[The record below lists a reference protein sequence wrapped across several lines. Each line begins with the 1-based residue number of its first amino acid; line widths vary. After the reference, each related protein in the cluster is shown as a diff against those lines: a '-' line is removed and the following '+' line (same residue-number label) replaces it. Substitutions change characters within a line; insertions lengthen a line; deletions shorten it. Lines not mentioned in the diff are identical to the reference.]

1 MVSIMITFFITIF
14 VLLFVA
20 IMLMIFVIKYNKFQE
35 LLIKSNEAEA
45 NIDTLLRKR
54 FDLINK
60 SINVIKANTDIEG
73 EILELIVKLRSRKLS
88 NFELDRQ
95 LYEAI
100 NEFNLYKEKYPNLM
114 ESESFVKINNSLN
127 ESENE
132 IIALRKYYN
141 NTITEY
147 NRLVKKFPSN
157 ITAILC
163 NFKEKTYYDG
173 KNMNDDIINDF
184 KL

>member
-1 MVSIMITFFITIF
+1 MK
-14 VLLFVA
+14 LFC
-20 IMLMIFVIKYNKFQE
+20 IIIFVIVVICFILFLCASIYNKFQE
-35 LLIKSNEAEA
+35 LTIKTNEVEA
-45 NIDTLLRKR
+45 NIDTTLRKR
-54 FDLINK
+54 FDLLNK
-60 SINVIKANTDIEG
+60 SINIIKANTVVEG
-73 EILELIVKLRSRKLS
+73 DILELIVKLRSRKLS

-100 NEFNLYKEKYPNLM
+100 NEFNSYKELYPELM
-114 ESESFVKINNSLN
+114 ESDTFVKINASLN

-141 NTITEY
+141 DTITEY

-157 ITAILC
+157 IIAIMY
-163 NFKEKTYYDG
+163 NHKEKAYYDG

>member
-1 MVSIMITFFITIF
+1 MKLFCIIIVILLIICFILFICASI
-14 VLLFVA
+14 
-20 IMLMIFVIKYNKFQE
+20 YNKFQE
-35 LLIKSNEAEA
+35 LTIKTNEVEA
-45 NIDTLLRKR
+45 NIDTTLRKR
-54 FDLINK
+54 FDLLNK
-60 SINVIKANTDIEG
+60 SINIIKANTPVEG
-73 EILELIVKLRSRKLS
+73 EVLELIVKLRSRKLS

-100 NEFNLYKEKYPNLM
+100 NEFNSYKELYPELM
-114 ESESFVKINNSLN
+114 ESDTFVKINSSLN

-141 NTITEY
+141 DIITEY

-157 ITAILC
+157 IIAIIYKH
-163 NFKEKTYYDG
+163 KERAYYDG